1 MQAND
6 TRRRAASKANVR
18 SMALRGGWTEMV
30 GISVCLP
37 RCPNCGSEW
46 IDHNEDK
53 ANPVCETCG
62 QKLRKRDEFGYEKA

>member
-1 MQAND
+1 
-6 TRRRAASKANVR
+6 
-18 SMALRGGWTEMV
+18 MV

-46 IDHNEDK
+46 IDHNEDNH
-53 ANPVCETCG
+53 NPICETCG